1 MKQKHRFFKNQPRND
16 LSERR
21 QKAGFL
27 GPISSKIT
35 LTTKKN
41 RKKEKARWK
50 KAGKRKKAMV
60 TLFVFIMATL
70 DIVVGRKR
78 LLDGKGPIA
87 GNVFK
92 NTQVS

>member
-1 MKQKHRFFKNQPRND
+1 
-16 LSERR
+16 
-21 QKAGFL
+21 
-27 GPISSKIT
+27 
-35 LTTKKN
+35 
-41 RKKEKARWK
+41 
-50 KAGKRKKAMV
+50 MV

-78 LLDGKGPIA
+78 LLDGKDSIA